1 MKLYVLQT
9 IFVEEIILGED
20 RTTEEERMHIMEGW
34 FEKKIMFC
42 STTKKIYTILNTLIA
57 RRKAAAKR
65 NKLKN
70 LGKSKS
76 TDTEDEDASEECT
89 EDGND
94 YRD

>member
-1 MKLYVLQT
+1 MEVK
-9 IFVEEIILGED
+9 IFSH
-20 RTTEEERMHIMEGW
+20 R
-34 FEKKIMFC
+34 F
-42 STTKKIYTILNTLIA
+42 IA

-94 YRD
+94 YHVKSFINFVLNT

>member
-1 MKLYVLQT
+1 M
-9 IFVEEIILGED
+9 ILK
-20 RTTEEERMHIMEGW
+20 TFT
-34 FEKKIMFC
+34 
-42 STTKKIYTILNTLIA
+42 A

-94 YRD
+94 YHVKRLKCFQQHKNTLQFHKL

>member
-1 MKLYVLQT
+1 
-9 IFVEEIILGED
+9 
-20 RTTEEERMHIMEGW
+20 MHIMEGQSQIHLSLGL
-34 FEKKIMFC
+34 FNKIKNLKTF
-42 STTKKIYTILNTLIA
+42 IA

-94 YRD
+94 YHVERFVVLL

>member
-1 MKLYVLQT
+1 MKICFCLQ
-9 IFVEEIILGED
+9 
-20 RTTEEERMHIMEGW
+20 
-34 FEKKIMFC
+34 
-42 STTKKIYTILNTLIA
+42 TLIA

-94 YRD
+94 YHVKSFMFFRQATQENTKIS